1 MVFLSR
7 GEIVRL
13 AESGTHCLIIPLDGT
28 HIAGDVSAN
37 SNTHETAASEP
48 RHSPPTADV
57 AAHSTVE
64 AIVVSASIG
73 ATIGCSTAGMLVVVT
88 QKSPLDVSGLL
99 HHALQFF
106 A

>member
-1 MVFLSR
+1 MVFLPR

-28 HIAGDVSAN
+28 PISGDVSAI
-37 SNTHETAASEP
+37 SDVHETAASEP
-48 RHSPPTADV
+48 RQSVPTTDV
-57 AAHSTVE
+57 AAHSTIE

-73 ATIGCSTAGMLVVVT
+73 ATVGCSIAGMLVVVT
-88 QKSPLDVSGLL
+88 QKAPLDVSGLL